1 MLGVFRV
8 SDKLGRRLVVI
19 LKGFPCVWG
28 RCSFCPFYLEQ
39 TRDIRD
45 LINTNRV
52 IIDRALEIT
61 SAEDYKR
68 IAVFN
73 GGSFYELPYDTIE
86 KLQDL
91 AKGRIFEI
99 ESRSE
104 YITLRGVKGLLKY
117 YEPEKLV
124 IRIGFEVWD
133 EEIREKLLRKGM
145 PNSELYRIAELRNT
159 IKKLG
164 LPVEFW
170 VYVLFGIE
178 YISEEKVVE
187 SVNKFRELFDGIIA
201 IKYKK
206 YIPYHP
212 KEIPVSK
219 SLARFLEEN
228 TDLVDWG
235 ENEQWVTSWEK
246 QKADNRKD

>member
-8 SDKLGRRLVVI
+8 NDKLGKRLVII

-28 RCSFCPFYLEQ
+28 RCSFCPFSLEQ
-39 TRDIRD
+39 TCDIRD
-45 LINTNRV
+45 LINTNRA
-52 IIDRALEIT
+52 IISKALEII
-61 SAEDYKR
+61 SSEDYKR

-104 YITLRGVKGLLKY
+104 FITLKGIEGLLRY
-117 YEPEKLV
+117 YEPEKLI

-145 PNSELYRIAELRNT
+145 PNIELYRIVELRNT

-170 VYVLFGIE
+170 VYILFGIE
-178 YISEEKVVE
+178 YIPEEKVIE
-187 SVNKFRELFDGIIA
+187 SVHKFRELFDGIIA

-206 YIPYHP
+206 YMPHHP
-212 KEIPVSK
+212 KEIPVSE
-219 SLARFLEEN
+219 SLARFIEEN

-235 ENEQWVTSWEK
+235 ENDQWLIGKEK
-246 QKADNRKD
+246 QSMNR